1 MGFCLDFGV
10 FYASAVLIAT
20 RTFIILGMEID
31 QGGRIRNVKL
41 MDSGISDYWAIAR
54 LEKESFGE
62 DAWTALDMIPVLLNG
77 DIFRCKAVSGSDGR
91 LIAFA
96 AAEFNRSAKTAF
108 LLTIAVAAEA
118 RRRGLGSLLLRGC
131 ECACSERFA
140 GGRMKLTVS
149 TVNNAAIAL
158 YRKHGYRRVGEL
170 SNYYGEGRDAYLM
183 ERSL

>member
-1 MGFCLDFGV
+1 MC
-10 FYASAVLIAT
+10 S
-20 RTFIILGMEID
+20 
-31 QGGRIRNVKL
+31 
-41 MDSGISDYWAIAR
+41 SDLAR
-54 LEKESFGE
+54 LSC
-62 DAWTALDMIPVLLNG
+62 PVPCPCPPP
-77 DIFRCKAVSGSDGR
+77 RPWSDRR

-96 AAEFNRSAKTAF
+96 AAEFNCSAKTAF

-131 ECACSERFA
+131 ERACSERFA

-158 YRKHGYRRVGEL
+158 YRKHSYRRVSEL
-170 SNYYGEGRDAYLM
+170 SNYYGKSRDAYLM

>member
-1 MGFCLDFGV
+1 MP
-10 FYASAVLIAT
+10 
-20 RTFIILGMEID
+20 
-31 QGGRIRNVKL
+31 
-41 MDSGISDYWAIAR
+41 SD
-54 LEKESFGE
+54 L
-62 DAWTALDMIPVLLNG
+62 AWTALDMIPVLLNG

-131 ECACSERFA
+131 ERACSEQFA

-149 TVNNAAIAL
+149 TVNNA
-158 YRKHGYRRVGEL
+158 
-170 SNYYGEGRDAYLM
+170 
-183 ERSL
+183 RSRFIGNMATGGLASFRIITAKAGTHI